1 MLLQVY
7 DLAIAVCILV
17 QNDCRRQTLLEGLNN
32 PYLIRA
38 AGTAVIQLVYAIPL
52 PNRSETE
59 LQ

>member
-1 MLLQVY
+1 MNGYGIVKFHN
-7 DLAIAVCILV
+7 DWILRR
-17 QNDCRRQTLLEGLNN
+17 RRQTLLEGLNN